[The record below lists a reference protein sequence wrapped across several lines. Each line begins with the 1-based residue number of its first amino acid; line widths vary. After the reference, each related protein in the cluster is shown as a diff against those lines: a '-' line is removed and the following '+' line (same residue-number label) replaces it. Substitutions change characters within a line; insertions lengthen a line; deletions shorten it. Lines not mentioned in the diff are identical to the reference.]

1 MLHQRKFFHL
11 EGTTDIGLSIVR
23 KGSCIPA
30 LKFLYSKITKVSII
44 LIPHHVVH
52 AFAALSML
60 FPLPCT
66 SFSPLPICHPDTQ
79 RSTPLTLPWVN
90 LFIIQG
96 SAYMPSSLR
105 SLNSPPSILEPSKH
119 SHSSLDCFYF
129 QAMTKNIENTYS
141 CVCSSLKGEMLMK
154 EIIQK

>member
-1 MLHQRKFFHL
+1 MLRQCKFFHL
-11 EGTTDIGLSIVR
+11 EGTMAIGLSIVR
-23 KGSCIPA
+23 KDSCIPS
-30 LKFLYSKITKVSII
+30 LKFLYSKITKVIKI

-52 AFAALSML
+52 AFVALSML

-66 SFSPLPICHPDTQ
+66 SVSPLPICQSDAH

-96 SAYMPSSLR
+96 SAYTPSSLR
-105 SLNSPPSILEPSKH
+105 SLNSPSSILELSKH